1 MFDIRLTGGKFQD
14 NTFDVIII
22 GGGPAG
28 LSAAIYSGRARLKTL
43 LIESMAV
50 GGQITLTEYIENYPG
65 FEKPIL
71 GQELAEKMEKQARRF
86 GVEIRYAEAT
96 SVSLKD
102 DEKRVYLSGEGNG
115 HLKSKVVML
124 ALGTNPRKLGVPGE
138 EEFTGRG
145 VSYCAPC
152 DAPLF
157 KDKHVIVVGGGDT
170 AVEESLFL
178 TKFAKKVSIVHRRN
192 KLRAIPILQE
202 RVANNPKIDFIF
214 DSVVRKI
221 RGDAKVESATIENLK
236 DGKDEELKCDGVF
249 IFVGLEPQTA
259 LVKNEVKCDE
269 KGFIVTNEDM
279 ETNIKGVYAIGDVR
293 VKSLRQVVTAVSD
306 GAIAAMAAYKYVA
319 EDTEFKSA
327 LQNLR

>member
-86 GVEIRYAEAT
+86 GVGIRYAEVT
-96 SVSLKD
+96 SVSLKG
-102 DEKRVYLSGEGNG
+102 DEKHVYLSGEDE
-115 HLKSKVVML
+115 HLKSKVVIL
-124 ALGTNPRKLGVPGE
+124 ALGTNPRKLRVPGE
-138 EEFTGRG
+138 TEFTGRG

-152 DAPLF
+152 DAPLY

-178 TKFAKKVSIVHRRN
+178 TKFSRKVSIVHRRN
-192 KLRAIPILQE
+192 KLRAVPILQE
-202 RVANNPKIDFIF
+202 RAANNPKIDFIF
-214 DSVVRKI
+214 DSVVREIK
-221 RGDAKVESATIENLK
+221 GDAKVKSVTIENLK
-236 DGKDEELKCDGVF
+236 EGKDEELKCDGVF

-259 LVKNEVKCDE
+259 LVKNKVQCDE
-269 KGFIVTNEDM
+269 RGFIVTNEDM

-306 GAIAAMAAYKYVA
+306 GAVAAMSAYKY
-319 EDTEFKSA
+319 TEENSGI
-327 LQNLR
+327 RS